1 MRAYEIVSP
10 DGIDTLTL
18 ADRPSPE
25 PGHGEVLVRMRAS
38 SVNYRDLVTVE
49 DPGPRNISYPRVP
62 NSDGAGKV
70 IAVGSGVTEFAPGD
84 RIAGC
89 FFRRWIDGP
98 ITADA
103 MASALGGALDGVLAE
118 EVVFPADGVVRIPDH
133 LSYEQAAT
141 LPCAG
146 LTAWHALV
154 EKGGVKAGET
164 VLLLGTGGV
173 SIFAL
178 QFAAMHGA
186 RVIIT
191 SSSDEKLDRARA
203 LGAWETIN
211 YRQTPDWEARVRE
224 LTDGEGVDH
233 VVEVG
238 GAGTLE
244 KSVASAQ
251 IGGHVALIGILTGG
265 VMNPVGI
272 MRGSL
277 RMNGIY
283 VGSRAMFTAMN
294 DAIAAN
300 KLAPVIDHVV
310 AFEDARQAYHDMR
323 AAGHFGKIV
332 ISV

>member
-62 NSDGAGKV
+62 NSDGAGEV
-70 IAVGSGVTEFAPGD
+70 VAVGPGVTEFAPGD
-84 RIAGC
+84 RVAGC
-89 FFRRWIDGP
+89 FFRRWVDGP
-98 ITADA
+98 ITARA

-186 RVIIT
+186 RAIVT
-191 SSSDEKLDRARA
+191 SSSDKKLDRARA

-211 YRQTPDWEARVRE
+211 YRQTPVWETRVRE

-233 VVEVG
+233 VVELRA
-238 GAGTLE
+238 AGTLA
-244 KSVASAQ
+244 KSVA
-251 IGGHVALIGILTGG
+251 
-265 VMNPVGI
+265 
-272 MRGSL
+272 
-277 RMNGIY
+277 
-283 VGSRAMFTAMN
+283 
-294 DAIAAN
+294 
-300 KLAPVIDHVV
+300 
-310 AFEDARQAYHDMR
+310 
-323 AAGHFGKIV
+323 
-332 ISV
+332 

>member
-62 NSDGAGKV
+62 NSDGAGEV
-70 IAVGSGVTEFAPGD
+70 VAVGPGVTEFAPGD
-84 RIAGC
+84 RVAGC
-89 FFRRWIDGP
+89 FFRRWVDGP
-98 ITADA
+98 ITARA

-186 RVIIT
+186 RAIVT
-191 SSSDEKLDRARA
+191 SSSDKKLDRARA

-211 YRQTPDWEARVRE
+211 YRQTPDWETRVRE

-244 KSVASAQ
+244 KSVASARV
-251 IGGHVALIGILTGG
+251 GGHVALIGILTGG

-277 RMNGIY
+277 RLNGIC

-300 KLAPVIDHVV
+300 TLEPVIDHVV

>member
-84 RIAGC
+84 RVAGC

-244 KSVASAQ
+244 KSVASAR

>member
-1 MRAYEIVSP
+1 MRAYEIISP

-62 NSDGAGKV
+62 NSDGAGEV
-70 IAVGSGVTEFAPGD
+70 VAVGPGVTEFAPGD
-84 RIAGC
+84 RVAGC
-89 FFRRWIDGP
+89 FFRRWVDGP
-98 ITADA
+98 ITARA

-186 RVIIT
+186 RAIVT
-191 SSSDEKLDRARA
+191 SSSDKKLDRARA

-211 YRQTPDWEARVRE
+211 YRQTPDWETRVRE

-244 KSVASAQ
+244 KSVASARV
-251 IGGHVALIGILTGG
+251 GGHVALIGILTGG

-277 RMNGIY
+277 RLNGIY

-300 KLAPVIDHVV
+300 TLEPVIDHVV

>member
-62 NSDGAGKV
+62 NSDGAGEV
-70 IAVGSGVTEFAPGD
+70 VAVGPGVTEFAPGD
-84 RIAGC
+84 RVAGC
-89 FFRRWIDGP
+89 FFRRWVDGP
-98 ITADA
+98 ITARA

-186 RVIIT
+186 RAIVT
-191 SSSDEKLDRARA
+191 SSSDKKLDRARA

-211 YRQTPDWEARVRE
+211 YRQTPDWETRVRE

-244 KSVASAQ
+244 KSVASARV
-251 IGGHVALIGILTGG
+251 GGHVALIGILTGG

-277 RMNGIY
+277 RLNGIY

-300 KLAPVIDHVV
+300 TLEPVIDHVV

>member
-62 NSDGAGKV
+62 NSDGAGEV
-70 IAVGSGVTEFAPGD
+70 VAVGPGVTEFAPGD
-84 RIAGC
+84 RVAGC
-89 FFRRWIDGP
+89 FFRRWVDGP
-98 ITADA
+98 ITARA

-186 RVIIT
+186 RARVT
-191 SSSDEKLDRARA
+191 SSSDKKLDRARA

-211 YRQTPDWEARVRE
+211 YRQTPDWETRVRE

-244 KSVASAQ
+244 KSVASARV
-251 IGGHVALIGILTGG
+251 GGHVALIGILTGG

-277 RMNGIY
+277 RLNGIY
-283 VGSRAMFTAMN
+283 VGSRAMCTAMN

-300 KLAPVIDHVV
+300 TLEPVIDHVV

>member
-1 MRAYEIVSP
+1 LRAYEIVSP

-84 RIAGC
+84 RVAGC

-244 KSVASAQ
+244 KSVASAR

>member
-38 SVNYRDLVTVE
+38 SVNYRDPVTVE
-49 DPGPRNISYPRVP
+49 DPGPRVP
-62 NSDGAGKV
+62 NSDGAGEV
-70 IAVGSGVTEFAPGD
+70 VAVGPGVTEFAPGD
-84 RIAGC
+84 RVAGC
-89 FFRRWIDGP
+89 FFRRWVDGP
-98 ITADA
+98 ITARA

-186 RVIIT
+186 RAIVT
-191 SSSDEKLDRARA
+191 SSSDKKLDRARA

-211 YRQTPDWEARVRE
+211 YRQTPDWETRVRE

-244 KSVASAQ
+244 KSVASARV
-251 IGGHVALIGILTGG
+251 GGHVALIGILTGG

-277 RMNGIY
+277 RLSGIY
-283 VGSRAMFTAMN
+283 VGSRAMCTAMN

-300 KLAPVIDHVV
+300 TLEPVIDHVV

>member
-10 DGIDTLTL
+10 DGIDTLSL

-38 SVNYRDLVTVE
+38 AVNYRDLVTVE
-49 DPGPRNISYPRVP
+49 DPGPRNIAYPRVP
-62 NSDGAGKV
+62 NSDGAGEV
-70 IAVGSGVTEFAPGD
+70 IAVGAGATEFAPGD
-84 RIAGC
+84 RVAGC
-89 FFRRWIDGP
+89 FFRRWVDGP
-98 ITADA
+98 ITADV

-133 LSYEQAAT
+133 FSYEQAAT

-186 RVIIT
+186 RAIIT
-191 SSSDEKLDRARA
+191 SSSDEKLARARA

-244 KSVASAQ
+244 KSVASAR

-283 VGSRAMFTAMN
+283 VGSRAMFTSMN

-300 KLAPVIDHVV
+300 ALEPVIDHVV
-310 AFEDARQAYHDMR
+310 AFEDARQAYHAMR